1 MREVQK
7 DGKPYGTEGREASE
21 TVSRGFETEAPCSAR
36 GAPETGHPRGAT
48 GLGSLE
54 HRPRES
60 GDAPQALSIW
70 ARWRRPLKST

>member
-21 TVSRGFETEAPCSAR
+21 TVS
-36 GAPETGHPRGAT
+36 PRFRNQRT
-48 GLGSLE
+48 LL
-54 HRPRES
+54 RPPES

-70 ARWRRPLKST
+70 ARCSRPLKST